1 MSITTFL
8 SPKLN
13 IKVYDK
19 KGLDYIDEY
28 IPLFWGINHGEDFL
42 PYLTDRAF
50 LRKTIDVIYNYYG
63 RNDLLDKEDPYWMD
77 LYRFAI
83 AKLFSNLQAS
93 LKMIKYRDL
102 SNEADTYRLPM
113 FFIIEEHKEFDV
125 KIIRD
130 FSLDLTLDEVKTL
143 TKNQS

>member
-1 MSITTFL
+1 MSITTLL

-13 IKVYDK
+13 IKVYEN

-28 IPLFWGINHGEDFL
+28 IPLFWGIKHGEDFL

-63 RNDLLDKEDPYWMD
+63 RNDLLDKENPYWMD
-77 LYRFAI
+77 LYTFAI
-83 AKLFSNLQAS
+83 ARLFSNLQAS

-102 SNEADTYRLPM
+102 SNEADTYRLQM
-113 FFIIEEHKEFDV
+113 FFTIEECNEFDIKFV
-125 KIIRD
+125 RD
-130 FSLDLTLDEVKTL
+130 FSIDLTLDEVKTL
-143 TKNQS
+143 TKNK

>member
-13 IKVYDK
+13 IKVYEK

-28 IPLFWGINHGEDFL
+28 IPLSWEIKRNEDFL

-50 LRKTIDVIYNYYG
+50 LRKTIDVIYNYY
-63 RNDLLDKEDPYWMD
+63 NQHDLLDTENPYWMD

-102 SNEADTYRLPM
+102 SNEVDTYRIPM
-113 FFIIEEHKEFDV
+113 FFTIEEHNEFDIKFV
-125 KIIRD
+125 RD
-130 FSLDLTLDEVKTL
+130 FSIDLTLDELKTL

>member
-1 MSITTFL
+1 MSITTLL
-8 SPKLN
+8 SPKLH

-28 IPLFWGINHGEDFL
+28 IPLFWGVNHREDFL

-50 LRKTIDVIYNYYG
+50 LRQTIDVIYNYYG
-63 RNDLLDKEDPYWMD
+63 HNDLLDKEYPNWMY
-77 LYRFAI
+77 LYKFALF
-83 AKLFSNLQAS
+83 KLFFHLQAS

-102 SNEADTYRLPM
+102 SNESDSYRLPM
-113 FFIIEEHKEFDV
+113 FFTIEEHSEFDV
-125 KIIRD
+125 NIIRN
-130 FSLDLTLDEVKTL
+130 FSIDLTLDEVKTL